1 MTLFS
6 RRLAGCCLMAAVC
19 LFTGCSQD
27 GRIEPKL
34 AAQVLGDL
42 ERARGLCAAGDY
54 TAALPILDACFASGA
69 LDTAS
74 LGELMVMR
82 ATAWIQTG
90 AMDQGLAE
98 IDSFEQIAD
107 DLSVVHG
114 LRYLYWK
121 KQGNEAKAAAELRV
135 AQQIRPGYQPPP

>member
-1 MTLFS
+1 MMVDS
-6 RRLAGCCLMAAVC
+6 RRVAVCCLMIAASLC
-19 LFTGCSQD
+19 LGCRQEGAVD
-27 GRIEPKL
+27 PHR
-34 AAQVLGDL
+34 AAQARSDL
-42 ERARGLCAAGDY
+42 ERARGLSAAGDY
-54 TAALPILDACFASGA
+54 AAALPILDACFASGD

-90 AMDQGLAE
+90 AVEQGLAE
-98 IDSFEQIAD
+98 IDSYEQLAD

-121 KQGNEAKAAAELRV
+121 KQGNETKAAAELRL